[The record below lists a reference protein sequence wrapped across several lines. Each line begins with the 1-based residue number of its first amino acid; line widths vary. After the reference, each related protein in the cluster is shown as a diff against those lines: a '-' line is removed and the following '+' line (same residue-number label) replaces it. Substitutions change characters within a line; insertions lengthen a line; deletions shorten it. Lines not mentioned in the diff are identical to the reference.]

1 MKAIYSKK
9 QGLREYSSYLQ
20 ALEEEVRIFGILV
33 KKSSVLV
40 ELDGN
45 SRRFI
50 FVGEPNPR

>member
-40 ELDGN
+40 ELDQK
-45 SRRFI
+45 SSRFI
-50 FVGEPNPR
+50 FVGEPNPS